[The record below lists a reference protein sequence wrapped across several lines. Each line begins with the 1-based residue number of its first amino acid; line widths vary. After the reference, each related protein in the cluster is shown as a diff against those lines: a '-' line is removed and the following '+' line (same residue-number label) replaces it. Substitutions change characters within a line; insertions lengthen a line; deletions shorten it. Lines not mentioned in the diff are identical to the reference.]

1 MKYYLDEDLDPAI
14 ALAARALGVDIISA
28 HECGARGLSDG
39 EQLARAAAE
48 GRCVVTFNRV
58 DFITATRQAY
68 EKRLAHHGV
77 LILHPQLRYNRH
89 GRIAKALAAYATR
102 VAEDSL
108 PAYSIDFL
116 TGARSLRGL

>member
-1 MKYYLDEDLDPAI
+1 MKYYLDEDLAPAI
-14 ALAARALGVDIISA
+14 AIAARALGVDSISA
-28 HECGARGLSDG
+28 HECGARGLSDPD
-39 EQLARAAAE
+39 QLARAAAE

-58 DFITATRQAY
+58 DFIAATRQAY

-89 GRIAKALAAYATR
+89 GSIAKALAAYATR
-102 VAEDSL
+102 APADSL

-116 TGARSLRGL
+116 TGSDY